1 MIRLLSHKDYDSIRN
16 LWLSVYP
23 NEADEIENFFREYP
37 RPLGWVNQEQSMI
50 NSFVIFTPCSY
61 ERGGVSSPCWNL
73 YKCATRSDSRHR
85 GYMSKLLS
93 EAEATAQEKKIEGI
107 IVVPTS
113 EQASVFFKNRGFQ
126 LFSKKKVVMC
136 EGVKTISDFQLSNIS
151 SHQLHSAHK
160 RMFGRNGLMWTIH
173 YANFIASQVN
183 SRNAFMY
190 SFMYYNMVGTIVCH
204 RNGNVLVVEELT
216 ARIQHKG
223 RLEKVDLQSIANGL
237 STALDVKTIC
247 YNMPE
252 MADNYGKIMESS
264 LVKSGT
270 MTYSPDNYVYL
281 G

>member
-1 MIRLLSHKDYDSIRN
+1 
-16 LWLSVYP
+16 
-23 NEADEIENFFREYP
+23 
-37 RPLGWVNQEQSMI
+37 
-50 NSFVIFTPCSY
+50 
-61 ERGGVSSPCWNL
+61 
-73 YKCATRSDSRHR
+73 
-85 GYMSKLLS
+85 
-93 EAEATAQEKKIEGI
+93 
-107 IVVPTS
+107 
-113 EQASVFFKNRGFQ
+113 
-126 LFSKKKVVMC
+126 
-136 EGVKTISDFQLSNIS
+136 
-151 SHQLHSAHK
+151 
-160 RMFGRNGLMWTIH
+160 MWTIH

-204 RNGNVLVVEELT
+204 RNGSVLVVEELT

-252 MADNYGKIMESS
+252 MADNYGKIIESS